1 MLTEQY
7 KTLMSKIN
15 AALSEPLTR
24 VDQTVYEESKNI
36 ITAFYN
42 SHTETEPVVEER
54 DSLVRELEI
63 LGDKDARC
71 IVTTC
76 TVIIWVIEVYGIGDQ
91 LEKEYIYKRRS
102 CLYKNVNVEGY
113 RPTGPDGPDY

>member
-1 MLTEQY
+1 MLAEQY

-15 AALSEPLTR
+15 AALSEPLTP
-24 VDQTVYEESKNI
+24 VDQAVYEESKNI
-36 ITAFYN
+36 ITTFYN
-42 SHTETEPVVEER
+42 SHTETEPTVEER

-63 LGDKDARC
+63 LGDKDVRN

-76 TVIIWVIEVYGIGDQ
+76 TVIIWVIEVYNIGDQ

-102 CLYKNVNVEGY
+102 CLYTNVNVEEY
-113 RPTGPDGPDY
+113 RPAGPGGPDY

>member
-1 MLTEQY
+1 MLAEQY

-15 AALSEPLTR
+15 AALSEPLTP
-24 VDQTVYEESKNI
+24 VDQAVYEESKDI

-42 SHTETEPVVEER
+42 SHKETEPTVEER

-63 LGDKDARC
+63 LGDKDVRY

-76 TVIIWVIEVYGIGDQ
+76 TVIIWVIEVYDIGDQ

-102 CLYKNVNVEGY
+102 CLYTNVDVEEY
-113 RPTGPDGPDY
+113 RPAGPGGPDY

>member
-1 MLTEQY
+1 MLAEQY

-15 AALSEPLTR
+15 AALSEPLTK
-24 VDQTVYEESKNI
+24 VDQAVYEESKDI
-36 ITAFYN
+36 ITTFYN
-42 SHTETEPVVEER
+42 SHTETEPSVEER

-63 LGDKDARC
+63 LGDKDVRY

-76 TVIIWVIEVYGIGDQ
+76 TVIIWVIEVYNIGDQ

>member
-1 MLTEQY
+1 MLAEQY

-15 AALSEPLTR
+15 AALSEPLTP
-24 VDQTVYEESKNI
+24 VDQAVYEESKDI
-36 ITAFYN
+36 ITSFYN

-63 LGDKDARC
+63 LGDKDIRY

-76 TVIIWVIEVYGIGDQ
+76 TVIIWVIEVHNLWDQ
-91 LEKEYIYKRRS
+91 LEQEYIYKRRS
-102 CLYKNVNVEGY
+102 CLYTDVNVEEY
-113 RPTGPDGPDY
+113 RPAGPGEPDY

>member
-1 MLTEQY
+1 MLAEQY

-15 AALSEPLTR
+15 AALSEPLTP
-24 VDQTVYEESKNI
+24 VDQAVYEESKDV

-63 LGDKDARC
+63 LGDKDIRY

-76 TVIIWVIEVYGIGDQ
+76 TVIIWVIEVYNIGDQ

-102 CLYKNVNVEGY
+102 CLYTDVNVEEY
-113 RPTGPDGPDY
+113 RPAGPGGPDY

>member
-1 MLTEQY
+1 MLAEQY

-15 AALSEPLTR
+15 TALSEPLTS
-24 VDQTVYEESKNI
+24 VDRAVYEESKDI
-36 ITAFYN
+36 ITSFYN

-63 LGDKDARC
+63 LGDKDVRR

-76 TVIIWVIEVYGIGDQ
+76 TVIIWVIEVYNIGDQ

-102 CLYKNVNVEGY
+102 CLYTDVNVEEY
-113 RPTGPDGPDY
+113 RPAGPGGPDY

>member
-1 MLTEQY
+1 MLAEQY

-15 AALSEPLTR
+15 AALSEPLTP
-24 VDQTVYEESKNI
+24 VDQAVYEESKDI

-42 SHTETEPVVEER
+42 SHKETKPTVEER

-63 LGDKDARC
+63 LGDKDARY

-76 TVIIWVIEVYGIGDQ
+76 TVIIWIIEVYNIGDQ

-102 CLYKNVNVEGY
+102 CLYTNTCYE
-113 RPTGPDGPDY
+113 

>member
-1 MLTEQY
+1 MLAEQY

-15 AALSEPLTR
+15 AALSEPLTP
-24 VDQTVYEESKNI
+24 VDQAVYEESKDI
-36 ITAFYN
+36 ITSFYN

-63 LGDKDARC
+63 LGNKDIRY

-76 TVIIWVIEVYGIGDQ
+76 TVIIWVIEVYDIGDQ

-102 CLYKNVNVEGY
+102 CLYTNVNVEEY
-113 RPTGPDGPDY
+113 RPAGPGGPDY